1 MCAQRTRSAEHV
13 ANLQSE
19 LERPQAS
26 EEIRR
31 FAGEF
36 LRPQGMDRP
45 VAPVLA
51 DAIERAMSSGARPQT
66 EPERVVIEDGPDAGQ
81 APTADV
87 ASDGVLVPLTHRGE
101 YPYALRVHTSPRSPR
116 DSYRLEKGAL
126 QWLRRDV
133 AIGDV
138 VYDID
143 SGDGAYAML
152 AAKYHGAV
160 VVAFEPGYAAF
171 KALCDNLHQNGCD
184 GSVMPISQALAD
196 FEGMGELK
204 YPAGYAGWKG
214 HSIKRGAWRVKRAS
228 GGEGSVRHP
237 AYVLP
242 LDHVVSRYGIP
253 SPHHLRLANPHS
265 VEHVLAGAVGI
276 LSSPALKTIVFTL
289 PAEACEL
296 LTARLATQKWYPR
309 ATRR

>member
-1 MCAQRTRSAEHV
+1 
-13 ANLQSE
+13 
-19 LERPQAS
+19 
-26 EEIRR
+26 
-31 FAGEF
+31 
-36 LRPQGMDRP
+36 
-45 VAPVLA
+45 
-51 DAIERAMSSGARPQT
+51 
-66 EPERVVIEDGPDAGQ
+66 
-81 APTADV
+81 V

-101 YPYALRVHTSPRSPR
+101 YQYELRVHTSPRSAR
-116 DSYRLEKGAL
+116 DSYRLENGAL
-126 QWLRRDV
+126 HWLRRDV

-184 GSVMPISQALAD
+184 GSVMPISLALAD

-204 YPAGYAGWKG
+204 YPAGQAGWKG

-228 GGEGSVRHP
+228 GGEGSVRLP
-237 AYVLP
+237 AYVMP

-265 VEHVLAGAVGI
+265 VEHVLTGAEGI
-276 LSSPALKTIVFTL
+276 VSSPTLKTIVFTL
-289 PAEACEL
+289 PADACEL
-296 LTARLATQKWYPR
+296 LTARLAIQKWYVTSHTPMTRGRAHVVLSRAAR
-309 ATRR
+309 ATPVAAPAP